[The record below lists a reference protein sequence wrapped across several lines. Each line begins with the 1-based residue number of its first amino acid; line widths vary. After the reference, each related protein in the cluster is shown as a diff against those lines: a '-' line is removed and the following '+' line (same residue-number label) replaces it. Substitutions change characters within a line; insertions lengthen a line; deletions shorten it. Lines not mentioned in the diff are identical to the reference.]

1 MTEPLTRPTL
11 AGHIY
16 PGIKPKLPALKPVN
30 DQPLSAE
37 DVAIVAEILDAMI
50 QKTDEAPAAIK
61 GAGEQAFQ
69 KALGDYFKKHPEADK
84 KAVTEKFVAAWN
96 SLFGDGDNLLKKAET
111 ELMIKACKTK
121 VRPTLA
127 GDVYPLL
134 QKYLKETGKAG
145 NQELNTEDVEIMAS
159 ILAAM
164 IQKAGNAPVLIK
176 GAGEQAFQKALSS
189 YIKKHPE
196 ADKKAVAEKFLAAW
210 NSMFGDGDNL
220 LKKVEAE
227 LMTLAC
233 PSLDLTGGKKPAVTL
248 SGVTPYEVKPGDE
261 AEFTITG
268 ENLDQVT
275 SLDRP
280 TAFKDLSIPEISA
293 DGKQMKFQKVRVPLG
308 AQPGISEFVLY
319 GGEDGDEKLTSFTVN
334 ILEGDSRT
342 AFEKAG
348 DYAANT
354 LKAKGEA
361 AFGLS
366 TYPSFSQKVPY
377 NLMALG
383 DQEMPNLKLNLR
395 LGSIDE
401 PVTIIGRGN
410 AIVRGNRVELL
421 GNAQAGAQDTVH
433 SGPDDY
439 RLNAGL
445 GLGLRGN
452 FWAERRLAFS
462 LYADSGIV
470 DNAHRAPNKFFY
482 NGSDKYLNLRA
493 TLDSDFRT
501 DWLLAGIF
509 GERQFSSFNWDG
521 NSFPG
526 GFSGQTEKWQ
536 LGLLGNADLT
546 QRSVLAPK
554 VGLKASWLVSGRTA
568 VPDSLAG
575 FTYEK
580 LSGVEA
586 EARVDFKKMPK
597 LPFYLFGGLSHLS
610 QDGDNWGSVSRYF
623 FGAGIKPQ
631 SVGKL
636 EARGDFAD
644 NPALY
649 YGGSARFGTL
659 AWTLPE
665 RWLQASGLTV
675 KLQGFQIGQ
684 QAGVNG
690 VVSLDLV
697 PTIFG
702 PIKTAP
708 ADK

>member
-1 MTEPLTRPTL
+1 MADIQRPSLVNIFQKSKPELDSYQKASDNGEQQPLTVEEK
-11 AGHIY
+11 A
-16 PGIKPKLPALKPVN
+16 
-30 DQPLSAE
+30 
-37 DVAIVAEILDAMI
+37 
-50 QKTDEAPAAIK
+50 
-61 GAGEQAFQ
+61 
-69 KALGDYFKKHPEADK
+69 ALGGALDVMVNYVVGLQGSIAPGGGKSFLKELNVSANDPNRAKYVTLFR
-84 KAVTEKFVAAWN
+84 AVTEMNPNDNTSTLTEKVEQDLMKDCPATRPSLINIYQEAKARLDKFMFN
-96 SLFGDGDNLLKKAET
+96 DNGTERLLSAKEKTALVKAIDT
-111 ELMIKACKTK
+111 MIALIKAGQDKIAPTGGSNFLK
-121 VRPTLA
+121 VLNISANDPDRA
-127 GDVYPLL
+127 
-134 QKYLKETGKAG
+134 KYVALFRAV
-145 NQELNTEDVEIMAS
+145 TEMNPNDTTVTVTEQVE
-159 ILAAM
+159 
-164 IQKAGNAPVLIK
+164 
-176 GAGEQAFQKALSS
+176 
-189 YIKKHPE
+189 KKLMESTCVKPP
-196 ADKKAVAEKFLAAW
+196 VAEAK
-210 NSMFGDGDNL
+210 M
-220 LKKVEAE
+220 V
-227 LMTLAC
+227 
-233 PSLDLTGGKKPAVTL
+233 AVTV

-261 AEFTITG
+261 VELTVTG
-268 ENLDQVT
+268 ENLDRVT
-275 SLDRP
+275 SIDLP
-280 TAFKDLSIPEISA
+280 TSFKDLPKPEISA

-348 DYAANT
+348 DYVANT
-354 LKAKGEA
+354 LKAKGEV

-366 TYPSFSQKVPY
+366 TYPSVSQKVPY
-377 NLMALG
+377 NLTALG
-383 DQEMPNLKLNLR
+383 DREMPNLKMNLR

-401 PVTIIGRGN
+401 PVTIIGRGH
-410 AIVRGNRVELL
+410 AIVPGNRVELL

-445 GLGLRGN
+445 GLGVRGN

-462 LYADSGIV
+462 LYADSGII
-470 DNAHRAPNKFFY
+470 DNSHRAPNKFFY

-536 LGLLGNADLT
+536 LGLLGSADLT
-546 QRSVLAPK
+546 QRSDLAPK
-554 VGLKASWLVSGRTA
+554 VDLKASWLVSGRTA

-575 FTYEK
+575 FAYEK

-610 QDGDNWGSVSRYF
+610 QDGDNWGAVSRYF
-623 FGAGIKPQ
+623 FGAGVKPQ
-631 SVGKL
+631 SIGKL

-649 YGGSARFGTL
+649 YGGSAKFGTL

-675 KLQGFQIGQ
+675 KLQGFQIDQ
-684 QAGVNG
+684 QTGVNG
-690 VVSLDLV
+690 MVSLDLV